1 MPEDQ
6 NRAALLQQ
14 FQAAIAG
21 MSPVEL
27 RQVLGTLTQ
36 VGEERLWPNEQDR
49 PNLRRPPRQTPA
61 VYRVRVDLDGAR
73 PPIWRRLHLRSDVT
87 LDVVHDVLQTAFGWL
102 DYHLH
107 RFSLGGGPFDA
118 DTDQFL
124 CPFDVQ
130 EGEDDGT
137 PAKDVRLDETLQVV
151 DDVLHYAYDYGD
163 GWELTLRLEEV
174 LPLEADTPTAVCV
187 DGRRAAPPEDCGGI
201 RDAAG
206 LAQVLD
212 DPAHFDPD
220 EVNQALH
227 NPFAELRDV
236 GVHPALV
243 ELLNRLRGTR
253 AGNALVVHAL
263 ESAKLTAVPD
273 RDQLTA
279 ALRPIQWFLDRAADG
294 GIELTSAG
302 YLKPVDVEEAS
313 RVVPTMD
320 GWIGTKNREIHCAP
334 LLYFRQSLQHTGLL
348 RKYKGRLLLTKAGAA
363 ARRDVGVLWRHLAE
377 HLVPRQDRSFE
388 AEAGL
393 LRLLQAAVGGDSVID
408 DDLLFEALDDRGW
421 RYSDGEPIERWALYR
436 LEHSPTHLLN
446 NVADQPTNSRDRSQG
461 PVAVALARAALLTG
475 R

>member
-6 NRAALLQQ
+6 DRATLLQQ
-14 FQAAIAG
+14 FQAQIAG
-21 MSPVEL
+21 MRPDEL
-27 RQVLGTLTQ
+27 RNVLGTLLQ
-36 VGEERLWPNEQDR
+36 AGEDRLWPIETDR
-49 PNLRRPPRQTPA
+49 PNLRRPPRETPA

-118 DTDQFL
+118 GTDQFL
-124 CPFDVQ
+124 CPFDVD

-137 PAKDVRLDETLQVV
+137 PARDVRLDETLQEP

-187 DGRRAAPPEDCGGI
+187 DGRRAAPPEDCGGV

-206 LAQVLD
+206 LAEVLD
-212 DPAHFDPD
+212 DPAQFDPD

-236 GVHPALV
+236 GVHPAVV

-253 AGNALVVHAL
+253 AGDALVVHAL
-263 ESAKLTAVPD
+263 HSAKLTAVPD
-273 RDQLTA
+273 HDELTA
-279 ALRPIQWFLDRAADG
+279 ALGPIQWFLDRAGDG

-302 YLKPVDVEEAS
+302 YLKPADVEAAS
-313 RVVPTMD
+313 RVVPTMAE
-320 GWIGTKNREIHCAP
+320 WIGTRNREIHCAP
-334 LLYFRQSLQHTGLL
+334 LLHFRKSLQHIGLL
-348 RKYKGRLLLTKAGAA
+348 RKYKGRLLLTRAGAA
-363 ARRDVGVLWRHLAE
+363 ARGDVDALWHHLAE

-393 LRLLQAAVGGDSVID
+393 LLLLQAAVGGHSVID
-408 DDLLFEALDDRGW
+408 DDLLFEALRDRGW
-421 RYSDGEPIERWALYR
+421 RYSDGEPIQLWALYQLDR
-436 LEHSPTHLLN
+436 SPLDVLN
-446 NVADQPTNSRDRSQG
+446 NVTDQPAGLGEHLLG
-461 PVAVALARAALLTG
+461 PVAVALARAAMLTG

>member
-1 MPEDQ
+1 
-6 NRAALLQQ
+6 
-14 FQAAIAG
+14 
-21 MSPVEL
+21 V
-27 RQVLGTLTQ
+27 
-36 VGEERLWPNEQDR
+36 
-49 PNLRRPPRQTPA
+49 
-61 VYRVRVDLDGAR
+61 
-73 PPIWRRLHLRSDVT
+73 RSDVT
-87 LDVVHDVLQTAFGWL
+87 LDVVHDVLQAAFGWL

-118 DTDQFL
+118 DSELFL
-124 CPFDVQ
+124 CPFDVE
-130 EGEDDGT
+130 EGEGDGA
-137 PAKDVRLDETLQVV
+137 PAKDVRLDETLQAP

-206 LAQVLD
+206 LAEVLD
-212 DPAHFDPD
+212 NPTHFDPD

-236 GVHPALV
+236 GVHPAV
-243 ELLNRLRGTR
+243 VDLLNRLRGTR
-253 AGNALVVHAL
+253 AGDALVAHAL
-263 ESAKLTAVPD
+263 QSAKLGALPS

-294 GIELTSAG
+294 GIELTAAG
-302 YLKPVDVEEAS
+302 YLKPADVEEAS
-313 RVVPTMD
+313 RVVPAMD
-320 GWIGTKNREIHCAP
+320 GWIGTKNREIHCGP
-334 LLYFRQSLQHTGLL
+334 LLYFRKSLQHTGLL

-363 ARRDVGVLWRHLAE
+363 ARGDVGVLWRHLAE
-377 HLVPRQDRSFE
+377 HLVPRLDRSFD

-393 LRLLQAAVGGDSVID
+393 LRLLQAAVGGHSVID
-408 DDLLFEALDDRGW
+408 DDLLFEALDDLGW
-421 RYSDGEPIERWALYR
+421 RYGDGEPIQRWALYR

-446 NVADQPTNSRDRSQG
+446 NLADRSTNRHEHSLG
-461 PVAVALARAALLTG
+461 PVGLALARAALLTG